1 MTDVSELSKWLQST
15 QLFRGLALSQLLLIS
30 QIAQSKQFPK
40 GELIFR
46 QDSEATGFFVVKTGR
61 VKIFKVSVHGKEQI
75 LHIFGAKEHFA
86 EVPALDGK
94 HFPASAAALEPTEL
108 VFFPRQA
115 FLNLLY
121 QQPDI
126 AINMLITL
134 SARLR
139 HLNNLIEEL
148 SFKDV
153 PQRLATYLL
162 QLSERTNSK
171 NNVEL
176 DLSKSQLAAA
186 LGTIPATLS
195 RAFYRLSSDG
205 IVAVNGTQVQL
216 LDRDRLQNLSLGLK
230 LIS

>member
-1 MTDVSELSKWLQST
+1 M
-15 QLFRGLALSQLLLIS
+15 
-30 QIAQSKQFPK
+30 
-40 GELIFR
+40 
-46 QDSEATGFFVVKTGR
+46 
-61 VKIFKVSVHGKEQI
+61 KIFKVSVHGKEQI
-75 LHIFGAKEHFA
+75 LHIFGAKEHFP

-94 HFPASAAALEPTEL
+94 HFPASAAAIEPTEL

-139 HLNNLIEEL
+139 NLNNLI
-148 SFKDV
+148 
-153 PQRLATYLL
+153 
-162 QLSERTNSK
+162 
-171 NNVEL
+171 VEL

-186 LGTIPATLS
+186 FPATLS

>member
-15 QLFRGLALSQLLLIS
+15 QLFRGLSSSQLLLVS

-94 HFPASAAALEPTEL
+94 HFPASAATLEPTEL

-134 SARLR
+134 SIRLR

-171 NNVEL
+171 NSVEL

-205 IVAVNGTQVQL
+205 IIAVNGTQVHL
-216 LDRDRLQNLSLGLK
+216 LDRDRLQSLSLGLK
-230 LIS
+230 LTP